1 MFRWHYVKYDDGGKW
16 ECRATGDLPTSDWV
30 DCFCQLDNANFEFR
44 ILNFT
49 DGQFLDDQC
58 VPRKVYRWCSVDDI
72 ARALNDITR
81 AFMQSEAVK
90 LDKQVD

>member
-1 MFRWHYVKYDDGGKW
+1 MFRWHLVKNNEW
-16 ECRATGDLPTSDWV
+16 PQNMTT
-30 DCFCQLDNANFEFR
+30 CFCQLDSANFEFR
-44 ILNFT
+44 LLEFM

-58 VPRKVYRWCSVDDI
+58 VPCKVFRWCSVDDI